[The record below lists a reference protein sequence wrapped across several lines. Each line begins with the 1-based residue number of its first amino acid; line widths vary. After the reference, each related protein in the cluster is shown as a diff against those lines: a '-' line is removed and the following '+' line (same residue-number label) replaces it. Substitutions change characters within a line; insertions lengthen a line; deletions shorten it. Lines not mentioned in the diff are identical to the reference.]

1 MTIHLSP
8 EILARLE
15 AAASATGVSVDDYL
29 SALVER
35 ELLWEDTEPAPGEET
50 GMVEENGL
58 LVYRT
63 GKPLPTS
70 VVDDAI
76 RRLREERA
84 SRILGDVA

>member
-15 AAASATGVSVDDYL
+15 AAASATGVSVNDYL

-35 ELLWEDTEPAPGEET
+35 ELLWEDTEPAPGDDD